1 MDRMKQIIE
10 YAMRMENDAK
20 EFYTFNQ
27 DRVKSP
33 EIKKQFEFLAEMEKN
48 HYAMLSI
55 IFDRLNVNPPPITL
69 SWVVDDASKEV
80 NPPILADNYELISN
94 ENTMSDL
101 SVIRMAFLMES
112 DFALFYKS
120 ASESLE
126 DGEAK
131 KALLELS
138 SWEEQHREM
147 FRKQYE
153 NMLKSS
159 WSGITSIVF
168 K

>member
-1 MDRMKQIIE
+1 MSKLKQIVE

-20 EFYTFNQ
+20 EFYAYNQ

-33 EIKKQFEFLAEMEKN
+33 AIKKQFEHLAEMEKN

-55 IFDRLNVNPPPITL
+55 VYDSLNTNPPPITI
-69 SWVVDDASKEV
+69 SWVVDDVSKEV
-80 NPPILADNYELISN
+80 NPPIIADNYELIS
-94 ENTMSDL
+94 EEDMSDL
-101 SVIRMAFLMES
+101 SVVRMAYLMES

-120 ASESLE
+120 ASATVE

-131 KALLELS
+131 KALLELAA
-138 SWEEQHREM
+138 WEEQHREM
-147 FRKQYE
+147 FRTQYE
-153 NMLKSS
+153 NMLKNS
-159 WSGITSIVF
+159 WGELIDIVF